1 MTFNRRSV
9 LLMGAGAGA
18 SMFMPRKSAAA
29 TNFRG
34 QKLVY
39 ATWGGQYEEAQKE
52 AYVKPF
58 VSKTGADIV
67 VDGPVDDARLRLML
81 EAGNNDWDVV
91 CVNEQMMLG
100 FAEDGYLAKPDP
112 SIVDMSRISKEFQY
126 EYGIGI
132 ESGAFTIA
140 YSEPAFE
147 GRQVP
152 KTWADIY
159 NLDGFPGKRMMNSSP
174 SATLEGALMADGVN
188 MRDLYPLDLDRA
200 FKKLDTIKNQT
211 IFYSTHAQSQQLIID
226 GAVTCG
232 YMFSAR
238 AFGAV
243 KNGAKVAISWDGH
256 LRTNT
261 PVIVP
266 KNVKNPELAWTFVNS
281 MLEPENQAKMI
292 TGFVSS
298 PANPAAFDFV
308 DPSYLPWL
316 PTAKENYPKG
326 VGINAAYWGS
336 RLKEVTE
343 RWQEWLLL

>member
-1 MTFNRRSV
+1 MTFDRRSV
-9 LLMGAGAGA
+9 LMMGAGVGA
-18 SMFMPRKSAAA
+18 SLLLPQLGRTAPSFA
-29 TNFRG
+29 G

-39 ATWGGQYEEAQKE
+39 ATWGGQYEEAQRE

-58 VSKTGADIV
+58 VAKTGVDIL
-67 VDGPVDDARLRLML
+67 VDGPVDETRLRVML

-91 CVNEQMMLG
+91 CTNEQMMVG
-100 FAEDGYLAKPDP
+100 FGAEGYLAKPDP
-112 SIVDMSRISKEFQY
+112 SIVDMSRIAKDFQY
-126 EYGIGI
+126 DYGVGV

-140 YSEPAFE
+140 YSESAFE
-147 GRQVP
+147 GKESP
-152 KTWADIY
+152 KTWADLY
-159 NLDGFPGKRMMNSSP
+159 DLDRFPGKRMMNSSP
-174 SATLEGALMADGVN
+174 SATLEGALLADGVK
-188 MRDLYPLDLDRA
+188 MSELYPLDIDRA
-200 FKKLDTIKNQT
+200 FKKLDTIKDQT

-238 AFGAV
+238 AFGAM
-243 KNGAKVAISWDGH
+243 KNGAKVAISWEGH

-281 MLEPENQAKMI
+281 MLEPVNQAKMI
-292 TGFVSS
+292 TGFISS
-298 PANPAAFDFV
+298 PANPAAFNYV
-308 DPSYLPWL
+308 DPSYLAWL
-316 PTAKENYPKG
+316 PTSKENYPKG
-326 VGINAAYWGS
+326 IGIDAAYWGS